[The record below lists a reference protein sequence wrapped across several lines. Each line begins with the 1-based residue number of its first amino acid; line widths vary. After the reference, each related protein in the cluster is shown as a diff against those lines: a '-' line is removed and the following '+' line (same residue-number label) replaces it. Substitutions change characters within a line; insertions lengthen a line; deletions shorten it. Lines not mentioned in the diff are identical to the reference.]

1 MIQILYE
8 ELSQKQKCPV
18 KKCPL
23 KSVLVWNC
31 PAANGLMN
39 NSENDSERY
48 SQETNNCPF
57 SLLRIFLEKE
67 LSRVRIVQWRFVHR
81 KIVYIRIVHRIVHR
95 RIVLMKAYVGPMKN
109 FLVTNYP
116 GKINS
121 EKISL
126 EANNCS
132 GTKFTCEKC
141 SQTKEFAWVKFCN
154 ECPEMNNVLTEKLN
168 NFSKK
173 KNFL

>member
-1 MIQILYE
+1 MIQKDIPK
-8 ELSQKQKCPV
+8 KQIIV
-18 KKCPL
+18 
-23 KSVLVWNC
+23 
-31 PAANGLMN
+31 
-39 NSENDSERY
+39 
-48 SQETNNCPF
+48 
-57 SLLRIFLEKE
+57 LLRIFLEKE
-67 LSRVRIVQWRFVHR
+67 LSRVKIVQWRFVHR
-81 KIVYIRIVHRIVHR
+81 KIVYSRIVHRIVHR

-109 FLVTNYP
+109 FSVTNYP

-121 EKISL
+121 EKMSL

-141 SQTKEFAWVKFCN
+141 SQTRNLPELNFA
-154 ECPEMNNVLTEKLN
+154 MNVLGWNVLTEKLN